1 MGDDKVISLCSRA
14 RTALAKAKTFEDFK
28 DVRDCGEAA
37 IRLAKSRR
45 DVGVEA
51 LTEAQE
57 IVRRAERQ
65 LGLMLPAVTGGSGRK
80 KTDTMSVFLS
90 DLGIHEKQS
99 SRFQKIA
106 QVPDEQFE
114 EWICDCRATGDEM
127 TQASALRLAAE
138 CTADPLQKKEQPPHE
153 EMSDAIEKAV
163 AKFLGQLTRPD
174 QFAYV
179 RRRIER
185 LSEFLKEEEEA
196 HGVRGARNKTA
207 LPSACA
213 CVLT

>member
-14 RTALAKAKTFEDFK
+14 RTALAQAKTLEDFK

-65 LGLMLPAVTGGSGRK
+65 LGLMLPAVTGGRGHNGVSN
-80 KTDTMSVFLS
+80 TMLLT
-90 DLGIHEKQS
+90 DLGIERMQS

-106 QVPDEQFE
+106 QVPEEQFE
-114 EWICDCRATGDEM
+114 EWICNCRATGDEL
-127 TQASALRLAAE
+127 TQAAALRLAAE
-138 CTADPLQKKEQPPHE
+138 CTADPAQKKEQPPHE
-153 EMSDAIEKAV
+153 EMADAIEKAV
-163 AKFLGQLTRPD
+163 AKFVGQLTRTD

-207 LPSACA
+207 GTCSR
-213 CVLT
+213 